1 MQVCKVVRLSL
12 SPILAT
18 HVSTSFSPLHSLRLP
33 AGASL
38 SIYIDIHIYIYIY
51 IVLSAYLLLVS
62 LASEHNTWRW

>member
-51 IVLSAYLLLVS
+51 RSFCVS
-62 LASEHNTWRW
+62 LARIPRERT